1 MTNMTSSKPYLF
13 RAMLEWIEDNGLTP
27 HIIVDVSIPNVMVP
41 LEHVKDGEIVLNVSS
56 SSVKLYNSNND
67 EFSFNASFAGRYQD
81 VFLPIASI
89 KAVFAREN
97 QQGLFF
103 SEKQVPALS
112 DEQADMLD
120 SQMDTAE
127 DESKA
132 KNKAEKKETSKKTS
146 HLTVIK

>member
-1 MTNMTSSKPYLF
+1 MTDMTSSKPYLF

-27 HIIVDVSIPNVMVP
+27 HIIVDANVPNVMVP
-41 LEHVKDGEIVLNVSS
+41 LEYVQDGEIVLNVSS

-81 VFLPIASI
+81 IFLPITSI

-103 SEKQVPALS
+103 SEKQVPVLS
-112 DEQADMLD
+112 DEQVDSLD
-120 SQMDTAE
+120 SQIDAAE
-127 DESKA
+127 HEPEVKEKA
-132 KNKAEKKETSKKTS
+132 GKKSTGKKAS